1 MFHFFEADRLQFGE
15 NGADKNLRFGSQ
27 EDAIGVVRHPDGSA
41 PEFTVWFQFEIL
53 AESVELQIDFDC
65 VVSAGTHRDFL
76 VPDYGDGG
84 KVSRSRGINDDP
96 TDATIAERLT
106 AQIKQSRVQIE

>member
-15 NGADKNLRFGSQ
+15 NCPDKNLRFGSQ
-27 EDAIGVVRHPDGSA
+27 EEAIGVVRHPDGGA
-41 PEFTVWFQFEIL
+41 PEFPVRFQFEIL

-65 VVSAGTHRDFL
+65 VVSAGPDRDFFTT
-76 VPDYGDGG
+76 DHGNSGKISRGG
-84 KVSRSRGINDDP
+84 GINDDP
-96 TDATIAERLT
+96 VDAAIAERLA